1 MKPRFWLERWQN
13 DQIGFHQAD
22 YNPVLLEFWPSL
34 HLTSG
39 AKVFVPLC
47 GKSLDM
53 RWLESQGYEIVG
65 VEIARQAID
74 HYFHDESE
82 VRSKAVDRFTSYH
95 GHHTEILQG
104 DFFDL
109 MTPLLSGV
117 EAVFDRAALVALPP
131 DMRVRY
137 ADHMLRIIPD
147 GAKILLITL
156 EYDQGLVDGP
166 PHAVD
171 AQEVEGLYG
180 RRCDVALL
188 DAFITT
194 ALPPHFEKQGVREA
208 IERVYKITKQE

>member
-1 MKPRFWLERWQN
+1 MKPRFWLERWQK
-13 DQIGFHQAD
+13 DQVGFHQAD
-22 YNPVLLEFWPSL
+22 YNPVLMEYWPSL
-34 HLTSG
+34 NLTSG

-53 RWLESQGYEIVG
+53 RWLESEGHDIVG

-74 HYFHDESE
+74 HYFRDESE
-82 VRSKAVDRFTSYH
+82 VRSTVADRFVSYR
-95 GHHTEILQG
+95 GRHTEILHG

-117 EAVFDRAALVALPP
+117 EAVFDRAALIALPP
-131 DMRVRY
+131 GMRVRY
-137 ADHMLRIIPD
+137 ADHMLRIIPE

-156 EYDQGLVDGP
+156 EYDQGLIDGP

-188 DAFITT
+188 EAFITT
-194 ALPPHFEKQGVREA
+194 ALPPHFEKQGIGEA
-208 IERVYKITKQE
+208 IERVYKITKRE